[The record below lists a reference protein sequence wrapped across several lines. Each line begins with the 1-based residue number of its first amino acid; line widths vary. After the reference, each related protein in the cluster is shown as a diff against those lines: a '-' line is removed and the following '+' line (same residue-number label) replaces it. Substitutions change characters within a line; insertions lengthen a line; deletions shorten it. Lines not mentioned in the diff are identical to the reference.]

1 MALTHP
7 SSCERLWHGAARTP
21 DTRNLPI
28 ASRTTN
34 ADAIAPISDIVDHTI
49 GLVKAEARK
58 AGLWDGPTASACR
71 IDRVHSAVA
80 KAGGAS

>member
-34 ADAIAPISDIVDHTI
+34 ADAMPPTSDIVEHTV

-58 AGLWDGPTASACR
+58 VGLWIGPTASACR
-71 IDRVHSAVA
+71 IDRVHTAA
-80 KAGGAS
+80 A

>member
-1 MALTHP
+1 MALTQP

-34 ADAIAPISDIVDHTI
+34 ADAMPPTSDIVVHTI
-49 GLVKAEARK
+49 ALVTAEGRK

-71 IDRVHSAVA
+71 IDRVRSPVA
-80 KAGGAS
+80 EAGGTS